1 MGSGVY
7 KSDCNAL
14 RALCSVWLLFR
25 SEEVQS
31 PLYAKSPIYAAP
43 VARFTNHAWFKKK
56 IKIKNSTA
64 TF

>member
-14 RALCSVWLLFR
+14 HALCSVWLLFR

-31 PLYAKSPIYAAP
+31 PLNAKSPIYAAP
-43 VARFTNHAWFKKK
+43 VARFTNQAWSKK
-56 IKIKNSTA
+56 T
-64 TF
+64 